1 MDIKQQEINEI
12 IQRIQTFNKN
22 GLSKEKEKNKK
33 TNWIPLILTYNR
45 TLRNVEKII
54 ASNWNLLQI
63 NKEFQNYQQTPIFAF
78 RRKDTLHDLLKCKSV
93 VNNRVQKNS
102 KKKIGFF
109 TNVSRNRET
118 CVANKF
124 YIQAV

>member
-12 IQRIQTFNKN
+12 IQIIQTFKKN

-33 TNWIPLILTYNR
+33 TTRIPLILTYNR

-63 NKEFQNYQQTPIFAF
+63 NKEFQQTPIFAF
-78 RRKDTLHDLLKCKSV
+78 RRKDTLHDLLRCKNV

-118 CVANKF
+118 CLANKF
-124 YIQAV
+124 YIEAV